1 MDERNRRAELER
13 LTAWARVG
21 FAALCCE
28 RLLPAYAGF
37 AQATGWGD
45 GGVLRQALD
54 RVWAA
59 IASGQAISDGEAREL
74 VERCEQ
80 QVPHLDDPF
89 DTDLAA
95 PAQNAAIAVLETVEC
110 TRDGDPQV
118 AERVADLSLDAFEA
132 YVDLTEGQGPIYD
145 AEFVNSHVA
154 VRRERDD
161 QRHDLVA
168 LASLDQ
174 AGLSIQQLRD
184 HARRSGFTTLLL

>member
-1 MDERNRRAELER
+1 MDELDLRAELER
-13 LTAWARVG
+13 LTAWARVS

-45 GGVLRQALD
+45 PGVLRQALD
-54 RVWAA
+54 RAWAA
-59 IASGQAISDGEAREL
+59 IASGQAIAGEEARAL

-89 DTDLAA
+89 DSDLAG

-110 TRDGDPQV
+110 ARDGDPRR
-118 AERVADLSLDAFEA
+118 AEGVGDLSLDAVEA

-145 AEFVNSHVA
+145 AGFVESHVA

-161 QRHDLVA
+161 QDQDLVA
-168 LASLDQ
+168 LGGLDQ
-174 AGLSIQQLRD
+174 LGSGVQQRRD
-184 HARRSGFTTLLL
+184 HARRSGFTALLQ